1 MFKFKLSWF
10 GFVLFNSILI
20 TLLNF
25 NLHSFVY
32 EKLSQNLLLTLVFIV
47 AYFGLVHMIFS
58 LIFVK
63 YLTKILSIFFIL
75 SSCTSLY
82 FITFYGVLIDSD
94 MIQNVMQTDI
104 KEVKDLLSW
113 RLVLLAIVV
122 LLFCVFILRIRI
134 ENNTEQGFFKKIR
147 VRVLSA
153 LLGCSIFLIAFVPLS
168 KTFIPFFRTY
178 NEIRM
183 YNVPFYPIYA
193 VYRYCVRFVKVK
205 PEFKTIAN
213 DAYRENNH
221 TKKLLVLVVGETA
234 RAANYSLGGYAK
246 NDTNFYTKKDNVV
259 FFDNFSSCG
268 TATAVSLPCMFSLSK
283 RQNYSSSEYQ
293 ENVMDILQ
301 KTGVKASWIDNNS
314 SGCKGVCDRL
324 SDKQQLSSDW
334 DENLLP
340 FLKERLDSLDTQ
352 NIIVLHLQGSH
363 GPAYYKRY
371 PSEFKKFI
379 PTCDT
384 NELSKCDS
392 EALINTYD
400 NTLLYTDYLLREI
413 IKLLKEKKD
422 YESSLIYLS
431 DHGESLGENG
441 IYLHGMP
448 YTIAPSYQTHI
459 PVIFW
464 SSDENLMTT
473 AQNHKSLNLSQDN
486 LFSTLLGYFDVKTS
500 VYEPEYDLLNPK
512 LKANP

>member
-20 TLLNF
+20 ALLNF

-75 SSCTSLY
+75 SSCISLY

-94 MIQNVMQTDI
+94 MIQNVVQTDV

-183 YNVPFYPIYA
+183 YNIPFYPIYA
-193 VYRYCVRFVKVK
+193 AYRYYERFLKPK
-205 PEFKTIAN
+205 PEFKTIGD
-213 DAYRENNH
+213 DAFRENNSS
-221 TKKLLVLVVGETA
+221 KKLLVLVVGETA
-234 RAANYSLGGYAK
+234 RAANYSLGGYTK
-246 NDTNFYTKKDNVV
+246 NDTNFYTNKNNVV

-283 RQNYSSSEYQ
+283 RQNYSSSECQ

-314 SGCKGVCDRL
+314 GECKGVCDRL

-371 PSEFKKFI
+371 PSEFKKFT

-400 NTLLYTDYLLREI
+400 NTLLYTDYLLSEI

-422 YESSLIYLS
+422 YESSLLYLS

-448 YTIAPSYQTHI
+448 YAIAPRHQTHI

-486 LFSTLLGYFDVKTS
+486 LFSTLLGYFNVQTA
-500 VYEPEYDLLNPK
+500 VYEPSYDLLNQT
-512 LKANP
+512 LKAN

>member
-10 GFVLFNSILI
+10 QFVLFNSILI

-75 SSCTSLY
+75 SSCISLY
-82 FITFYGVLIDSD
+82 FITFYGILIDSD
-94 MIQNVMQTDI
+94 MIQNVVQTDV

-113 RLVLLAIVV
+113 RLVLSVIIV
-122 LLFCVFILRIRI
+122 LLFCIFILKIRI
-134 ENNTEQGFFKKIR
+134 ENNVEQEFFKRIR
-147 VRVLSA
+147 VRILSA
-153 LLGCSIFLIAFVPLS
+153 FLGCFIFLIFFMPLS

-193 VYRYCVRFVKVK
+193 VYRYYVRFLK
-205 PEFKTIAN
+205 PKSEFKTIGD
-213 DAYRENNH
+213 DAFKEDNA

-234 RAANYSLGGYAK
+234 RAANYSLGEYAK
-246 NDTNFYTKKDNVV
+246 NDTNFYTNKNNVV

-314 SGCKGVCDRL
+314 GECKGVCDRL

-340 FLKERLDSLDTQ
+340 SLKERLGNLDTQ

-371 PSEFKKFI
+371 PSEFKKFT

-384 NELSKCDS
+384 NELSKCAS

-400 NTLLYTDYLLREI
+400 NTLLYTDYLLSEI
-413 IKLLKEKKD
+413 IELLKEKKD
-422 YESSLIYLS
+422 YESSLLYLS

-448 YTIAPSYQTHI
+448 YAIAPRHQTHI

-486 LFSTLLGYFDVKTS
+486 LFSTLLGYFNIQTA
-500 VYEPEYDLLNPK
+500 VYEPSYDILNQA
-512 LKANP
+512 LKAN

>member
-1 MFKFKLSWF
+1 
-10 GFVLFNSILI
+10 
-20 TLLNF
+20 
-25 NLHSFVY
+25 

-153 LLGCSIFLIAFVPLS
+153 LLGCSIFLIAFMPLS

-183 YNVPFYPIYA
+183 YNTPFYQIYA

-234 RAANYSLGGYAK
+234 RAANYSLGGYTK
-246 NDTNFYTKKDNVV
+246 NDTNFYTNKNNVV

-314 SGCKGVCDRL
+314 GGCKGVCDRL

-379 PTCDT
+379 PTCDA

-400 NTLLYTDYLLREI
+400 NTLLYTDYLLSEI

>member
-1 MFKFKLSWF
+1 
-10 GFVLFNSILI
+10 
-20 TLLNF
+20 
-25 NLHSFVY
+25 
-32 EKLSQNLLLTLVFIV
+32 
-47 AYFGLVHMIFS
+47 YFGLVHMIFS

-314 SGCKGVCDRL
+314 GGCKGVCDRL

-340 FLKERLDSLDTQ
+340 
-352 NIIVLHLQGSH
+352 
-363 GPAYYKRY
+363 Y
-371 PSEFKKFI
+371 EFKKFI

-400 NTLLYTDYLLREI
+400 NTLLYTDYLLSEI

-448 YTIAPSYQTHI
+448 YAIAPSYQTHI

-464 SSDENLMTT
+464 SNDKKLMMT
-473 AQNHKSLNLSQDN
+473 AQNHKGLKLSQDN
-486 LFSTLLGYFDVKTS
+486 LFSTLLGYFDVKTM
-500 VYEPEYDLLNPK
+500 VYESDYDLLNQT
-512 LKANP
+512 LKAN

>member
-20 TLLNF
+20 ALLNF

-75 SSCTSLY
+75 SSCISLY

-94 MIQNVMQTDI
+94 MIQNVVQTDV

-183 YNVPFYPIYA
+183 YNIPFYPIYA
-193 VYRYCVRFVKVK
+193 AYRYYERFLKPK
-205 PEFKTIAN
+205 PEFKTIGD
-213 DAYRENNH
+213 DAFRENNSS
-221 TKKLLVLVVGETA
+221 KKLLVLVVGETA
-234 RAANYSLGGYAK
+234 RAANYSLGGYTK
-246 NDTNFYTKKDNVV
+246 NDTNFYTNKNNVV

-314 SGCKGVCDRL
+314 GECKGVCDRL

-371 PSEFKKFI
+371 PSEFKKFT

-400 NTLLYTDYLLREI
+400 NTLLYTDYLLSEI

-422 YESSLIYLS
+422 YESSLLYLS

-448 YTIAPSYQTHI
+448 YAIAPRHQTHI

-486 LFSTLLGYFDVKTS
+486 LFSTLLGYFNVQTA
-500 VYEPEYDLLNPK
+500 VYEPSYDLLNQT
-512 LKANP
+512 LKVN

>member
-1 MFKFKLSWF
+1 MV
-10 GFVLFNSILI
+10 GFSKEAPTSI
-20 TLLNF
+20 
-25 NLHSFVY
+25 SRCG
-32 EKLSQNLLLTLVFIV
+32 S
-47 AYFGLVHMIFS
+47 
-58 LIFVK
+58 
-63 YLTKILSIFFIL
+63 
-75 SSCTSLY
+75 
-82 FITFYGVLIDSD
+82 
-94 MIQNVMQTDI
+94 
-104 KEVKDLLSW
+104 
-113 RLVLLAIVV
+113 LAIVV

-268 TATAVSLPCMFSLSK
+268 TATAVSLPCMLSLSK

-314 SGCKGVCDRL
+314 GGCKGVCDRL

-340 FLKERLDSLDTQ
+340 FLKERLGNLDTQ

-371 PSEFKKFI
+371 PNEFKKFI

-400 NTLLYTDYLLREI
+400 NTLLYTDYLLSEI

-500 VYEPEYDLLNPK
+500 VYEPEYDLLNQT
-512 LKANP
+512 LKAN

>member
-1 MFKFKLSWF
+1 
-10 GFVLFNSILI
+10 
-20 TLLNF
+20 
-25 NLHSFVY
+25 
-32 EKLSQNLLLTLVFIV
+32 
-47 AYFGLVHMIFS
+47 
-58 LIFVK
+58 IFVK

-314 SGCKGVCDRL
+314 GGCKGVCDRL

-400 NTLLYTDYLLREI
+400 NTLLYTDYLLSEI

>member
-47 AYFGLVHMIFS
+47 AYFGLVHMFFS

-75 SSCTSLY
+75 SSCISLY
-82 FITFYGVLIDSD
+82 FITFYGILIDSD
-94 MIQNVMQTDI
+94 MIQNVVQTDV

-122 LLFCVFILRIRI
+122 LFFCVFILRIRI

-153 LLGCSIFLIAFVPLS
+153 LLGCFIFLIAFVPLS

-183 YNVPFYPIYA
+183 YNIPFYPIYA
-193 VYRYCVRFVKVK
+193 VYRYYERFLKPK
-205 PEFKTIAN
+205 PEFKTIGD
-213 DAYRENNH
+213 DAFRENNSS
-221 TKKLLVLVVGETA
+221 KKLLVLVVGETA
-234 RAANYSLGGYAK
+234 RAANYSLGGYTK

-314 SGCKGVCDRL
+314 GKCKGVCDRL

-340 FLKERLDSLDTQ
+340 SLKERLGNLDTQ

-371 PSEFKKFI
+371 PSEFKKFT

-384 NELSKCDS
+384 NELSKCAS

-400 NTLLYTDYLLREI
+400 NTLLYTDYLLSEI
-413 IKLLKEKKD
+413 IELLKEKKD
-422 YESSLIYLS
+422 YESSLLYLS

-448 YTIAPSYQTHI
+448 YAIAPRHQTHI

-486 LFSTLLGYFDVKTS
+486 LFSTLLGYFNIQTA
-500 VYEPEYDLLNPK
+500 VYEPSYDILNQA
-512 LKANP
+512 LKAN

>member
-10 GFVLFNSILI
+10 QFVLFNSILI

-75 SSCTSLY
+75 SSCISLY
-82 FITFYGVLIDSD
+82 FITFYGILIDSD
-94 MIQNVMQTDI
+94 MIQNVVQTDV

-113 RLVLLAIVV
+113 RLVLSVIIV
-122 LLFCVFILRIRI
+122 LLFCIFILKIRI
-134 ENNTEQGFFKKIR
+134 ENNVEQDFFKRIR
-147 VRVLSA
+147 VRILSA
-153 LLGCSIFLIAFVPLS
+153 FLGCFIFLIFFMPLS

-193 VYRYCVRFVKVK
+193 VYRYYVRFLKPK
-205 PEFKTIAN
+205 PEFKTIGD
-213 DAYRENNH
+213 DAFKEDNT

-234 RAANYSLGGYAK
+234 RAANYSLGEYAK
-246 NDTNFYTKKDNVV
+246 NDTNFYTNKNNVV

-314 SGCKGVCDRL
+314 GKCKGVCDRL

-340 FLKERLDSLDTQ
+340 SLKERLGNLDTQ

-371 PSEFKKFI
+371 PSEFKKFT

-384 NELSKCDS
+384 NELSKCAS

-400 NTLLYTDYLLREI
+400 NTLLYTDYLLSEI
-413 IKLLKEKKD
+413 IELLKEKKD
-422 YESSLIYLS
+422 YESSLLYLS

-448 YTIAPSYQTHI
+448 YAIAPRHQTHI

-486 LFSTLLGYFDVKTS
+486 LFSTLLGYFNIQTA
-500 VYEPEYDLLNPK
+500 VYEPSYDLLNQA
-512 LKANP
+512 LKAN

>member
-10 GFVLFNSILI
+10 QFVLFNSILI

-75 SSCTSLY
+75 SSCISLY
-82 FITFYGVLIDSD
+82 FITFYGILIDSD
-94 MIQNVMQTDI
+94 MIQNVVQTDV

-122 LLFCVFILRIRI
+122 LFFCVFILRIRI

-153 LLGCSIFLIAFVPLS
+153 LLGCFIFLIAFVPLS

-193 VYRYCVRFVKVK
+193 VYRYYVRFLK
-205 PEFKTIAN
+205 PKSEFKTIGD
-213 DAYRENNH
+213 DAFKEDNA

-234 RAANYSLGGYAK
+234 RAANYSLGEYAK
-246 NDTNFYTKKDNVV
+246 NDTNFYTKKNNVV

-314 SGCKGVCDRL
+314 GKCKGVCDRL

-340 FLKERLDSLDTQ
+340 SLKERLGNLDTQ

-371 PSEFKKFI
+371 PSEFKKFT

-384 NELSKCDS
+384 NELSKCTS

-400 NTLLYTDYLLREI
+400 NTLLYTDYLLSEI
-413 IKLLKEKKD
+413 IELLKEKKD
-422 YESSLIYLS
+422 YESSLLYLS

-448 YTIAPSYQTHI
+448 YAIAPRHQTHI

-486 LFSTLLGYFDVKTS
+486 LFSTLLGYFNIQTA
-500 VYEPEYDLLNPK
+500 VYEPSFDILNQA
-512 LKANP
+512 LKAN

>member
-75 SSCTSLY
+75 SSCISLY
-82 FITFYGVLIDSD
+82 FITFYGILIDSD
-94 MIQNVMQTDI
+94 MIQNVVQTDV

-113 RLVLLAIVV
+113 RLVLSVIIV
-122 LLFCVFILRIRI
+122 LLFCIFILKIRI
-134 ENNTEQGFFKKIR
+134 ENNVEQDFFKRIR
-147 VRVLSA
+147 VRILSA
-153 LLGCSIFLIAFVPLS
+153 FLGCFIFLIFFMPLS

-193 VYRYCVRFVKVK
+193 VYRYYVRFLKPK
-205 PEFKTIAN
+205 PEFKTIGD
-213 DAYRENNH
+213 DAFKEDNT

-234 RAANYSLGGYAK
+234 RAANYSLGEYAK
-246 NDTNFYTKKDNVV
+246 NDTNFYTNKNNVV

-314 SGCKGVCDRL
+314 GKCKGVCDRL

-371 PSEFKKFI
+371 PSEFKKFT

-400 NTLLYTDYLLREI
+400 NTLLYTDYLLSEI

-448 YTIAPSYQTHI
+448 YAIAPSYQTHI

-486 LFSTLLGYFDVKTS
+486 LFSTLLGYFNIQTA
-500 VYEPEYDLLNPK
+500 VYEPSYDILNQA
-512 LKANP
+512 LKAN

>member
-1 MFKFKLSWF
+1 MF
-10 GFVLFNSILI
+10 LF
-20 TLLNF
+20 
-25 NLHSFVY
+25 
-32 EKLSQNLLLTLVFIV
+32 
-47 AYFGLVHMIFS
+47 
-58 LIFVK
+58 
-63 YLTKILSIFFIL
+63 
-75 SSCTSLY
+75 
-82 FITFYGVLIDSD
+82 
-94 MIQNVMQTDI
+94 IQ
-104 KEVKDLLSW
+104 
-113 RLVLLAIVV
+113 
-122 LLFCVFILRIRI
+122 
-134 ENNTEQGFFKKIR
+134 
-147 VRVLSA
+147 
-153 LLGCSIFLIAFVPLS
+153 
-168 KTFIPFFRTY
+168 
-178 NEIRM
+178 
-183 YNVPFYPIYA
+183 IYA

-314 SGCKGVCDRL
+314 GGCKGVCDRL
-324 SDKQQLSSDW
+324 SGKQQLSSDW

-340 FLKERLDSLDTQ
+340 FLKERLGNLDTQ

-400 NTLLYTDYLLREI
+400 NTLLYTDYLLSEI

-448 YTIAPSYQTHI
+448 YAIAPSYQTHI

-464 SSDENLMTT
+464 SNDKKLMMT
-473 AQNHKSLNLSQDN
+473 AQNHKGLKLSQDN
-486 LFSTLLGYFDVKTS
+486 LFSTLLGYFDVKTM
-500 VYEPEYDLLNPK
+500 VYESDYDLLNQT
-512 LKANP
+512 LKAN

>member
-10 GFVLFNSILI
+10 QFVLFNSILI

-75 SSCTSLY
+75 SSCISLY
-82 FITFYGVLIDSD
+82 FITFYGILIDSD
-94 MIQNVMQTDI
+94 MIQNVVQTDV

-113 RLVLLAIVV
+113 RLVLSVIIV
-122 LLFCVFILRIRI
+122 LLFCIFILKIRI
-134 ENNTEQGFFKKIR
+134 ENNVEQEFFKRIR
-147 VRVLSA
+147 VRILSA
-153 LLGCSIFLIAFVPLS
+153 FLGCFIFLIFFMPLS

-193 VYRYCVRFVKVK
+193 VYRYYVRFLK
-205 PEFKTIAN
+205 PKSEFKTIGD
-213 DAYRENNH
+213 DAFKEDNA

-234 RAANYSLGGYAK
+234 RAANYSLGEYAK
-246 NDTNFYTKKDNVV
+246 NDTNFYTNKNNVV

-314 SGCKGVCDRL
+314 GKCKGVCDRL

-340 FLKERLDSLDTQ
+340 SLKERLGNLDTQ

-371 PSEFKKFI
+371 PSEFKKFT

-384 NELSKCDS
+384 NELSKCTS

-400 NTLLYTDYLLREI
+400 NTLLYTDYLLSEI
-413 IKLLKEKKD
+413 IELLKEKKD
-422 YESSLIYLS
+422 YKSSLLYLS

-448 YTIAPSYQTHI
+448 YAIAPRHQTHI

-464 SSDENLMTT
+464 SSDENLMTI

-486 LFSTLLGYFDVKTS
+486 LFSTLLGYFNIQTA
-500 VYEPEYDLLNPK
+500 VYEPSYDILNQA
-512 LKANP
+512 LKAN

>member
-10 GFVLFNSILI
+10 QFVLFNSILI

-75 SSCTSLY
+75 SSCISLY
-82 FITFYGVLIDSD
+82 FITFYGILIDSD
-94 MIQNVMQTDI
+94 MIQNVVQTDV

-113 RLVLLAIVV
+113 RLVLSVIIV
-122 LLFCVFILRIRI
+122 LLFCIFILKIRI
-134 ENNTEQGFFKKIR
+134 ENNVEQDFFKRIR
-147 VRVLSA
+147 VRILSA
-153 LLGCSIFLIAFVPLS
+153 FLGCFIFLIFFMPLS

-193 VYRYCVRFVKVK
+193 VYRYYVRFLKPK
-205 PEFKTIAN
+205 PEFKTIGD
-213 DAYRENNH
+213 DAFKEDNT

-234 RAANYSLGGYAK
+234 RAANYSLGEYAK
-246 NDTNFYTKKDNVV
+246 NDTNFYTNKNNVV

-314 SGCKGVCDRL
+314 GGCKGVCDRL

-340 FLKERLDSLDTQ
+340 SLKERLGNLDTQ

-363 GPAYYKRY
+363 GPTYYKRY
-371 PSEFKKFI
+371 PNEFKKFT

-400 NTLLYTDYLLREI
+400 NTLLYTDYLLSEI

-422 YESSLIYLS
+422 YESSLLYLS

-448 YTIAPSYQTHI
+448 YAIAPRHQTHI

-486 LFSTLLGYFDVKTS
+486 LFSTLLGYFNIQTA
-500 VYEPEYDLLNPK
+500 VYEPSYDILNQA
-512 LKANP
+512 LKAN

>member
-1 MFKFKLSWF
+1 MAF
-10 GFVLFNSILI
+10 GFIG
-20 TLLNF
+20 
-25 NLHSFVY
+25 Y
-32 EKLSQNLLLTLVFIV
+32 
-47 AYFGLVHMIFS
+47 
-58 LIFVK
+58 
-63 YLTKILSIFFIL
+63 
-75 SSCTSLY
+75 C
-82 FITFYGVLIDSD
+82 
-94 MIQNVMQTDI
+94 
-104 KEVKDLLSW
+104 
-113 RLVLLAIVV
+113 RLA
-122 LLFCVFILRIRI
+122 FCVFILRIRI

-314 SGCKGVCDRL
+314 GGCKGVCDRL

-340 FLKERLDSLDTQ
+340 FLKERLGNLDTQ

-400 NTLLYTDYLLREI
+400 NTLLYTDYLLSEI
-413 IKLLKEKKD
+413 IKLLKEKR
-422 YESSLIYLS
+422 L
-431 DHGESLGENG
+431 
-441 IYLHGMP
+441 
-448 YTIAPSYQTHI
+448 
-459 PVIFW
+459 
-464 SSDENLMTT
+464 
-473 AQNHKSLNLSQDN
+473 
-486 LFSTLLGYFDVKTS
+486 
-500 VYEPEYDLLNPK
+500 
-512 LKANP
+512 

>member
-314 SGCKGVCDRL
+314 GGCKGVCDRL

-340 FLKERLDSLDTQ
+340 
-352 NIIVLHLQGSH
+352 
-363 GPAYYKRY
+363 Y
-371 PSEFKKFI
+371 EFKKFI
-379 PTCDT
+379 PTCDI

-400 NTLLYTDYLLREI
+400 NTLLYTDYLLSEI

-448 YTIAPSYQTHI
+448 YAIAPSYQTHI

-464 SSDENLMTT
+464 SNDKKLMMT
-473 AQNHKSLNLSQDN
+473 AQNHKGLKLSQDN
-486 LFSTLLGYFDVKTS
+486 LFSTLLGYFDVKTM
-500 VYEPEYDLLNPK
+500 VYESDYDLLNQT
-512 LKANP
+512 LKAN

>member
-1 MFKFKLSWF
+1 
-10 GFVLFNSILI
+10 
-20 TLLNF
+20 
-25 NLHSFVY
+25 
-32 EKLSQNLLLTLVFIV
+32 
-47 AYFGLVHMIFS
+47 HMIFS

-314 SGCKGVCDRL
+314 GGCKGVCDRL

-400 NTLLYTDYLLREI
+400 NTLLYTDYLLSEI

>member
-10 GFVLFNSILI
+10 QFVLFNSILI

-75 SSCTSLY
+75 SSCISLY
-82 FITFYGVLIDSD
+82 FITFYGILIDSD
-94 MIQNVMQTDI
+94 MIQNVVQTDV

-113 RLVLLAIVV
+113 RLVLSVIIV
-122 LLFCVFILRIRI
+122 LLFCIFILKIRI
-134 ENNTEQGFFKKIR
+134 ENNVEQDFFKRIR
-147 VRVLSA
+147 VRILSA
-153 LLGCSIFLIAFVPLS
+153 FLGCFIFLIFFMPLS

-193 VYRYCVRFVKVK
+193 VYRYYVRFLKPK
-205 PEFKTIAN
+205 PEFKTIGD
-213 DAYRENNH
+213 DAFKEDNT

-234 RAANYSLGGYAK
+234 RAANYSLGEYAK
-246 NDTNFYTKKDNVV
+246 NDTNFYTNKNNVV

-314 SGCKGVCDRL
+314 GKCKGVCDRL

-340 FLKERLDSLDTQ
+340 SLKERLDSLDTQ

-371 PSEFKKFI
+371 PSEFKKFT

-400 NTLLYTDYLLREI
+400 NTLLYTDYLLSEI
-413 IKLLKEKKD
+413 IELLKEKKD
-422 YESSLIYLS
+422 YESSLLYLS

-448 YTIAPSYQTHI
+448 YAIAPRHQTHI

-486 LFSTLLGYFDVKTS
+486 LFSTLLGYFNIQTA
-500 VYEPEYDLLNPK
+500 VYEPSFDILNQA
-512 LKANP
+512 LKAN

>member
-10 GFVLFNSILI
+10 QFVLFNSILI

-58 LIFVK
+58 LIFIK

-75 SSCTSLY
+75 SSCISLY
-82 FITFYGVLIDSD
+82 FITFYGILIDSD
-94 MIQNVMQTDI
+94 MIQNVVQTDV

-113 RLVLLAIVV
+113 RLVLSVIIV
-122 LLFCVFILRIRI
+122 LLFCIFILKIRI
-134 ENNTEQGFFKKIR
+134 ENNVEQEFFKRIR
-147 VRVLSA
+147 VRILSA
-153 LLGCSIFLIAFVPLS
+153 FLGCFIFLIFFMPLS

-193 VYRYCVRFVKVK
+193 VYRYYVRFLK
-205 PEFKTIAN
+205 PKSEFKTIGD
-213 DAYRENNH
+213 DAFKEDNA

-234 RAANYSLGGYAK
+234 RAANYSLGEYAK
-246 NDTNFYTKKDNVV
+246 NDTNFYTNKNNVV

-314 SGCKGVCDRL
+314 GECKGVCDRL

-340 FLKERLDSLDTQ
+340 SLKERLGNLDTQ

-371 PSEFKKFI
+371 PSEFKKFT

-384 NELSKCDS
+384 NELSKCAS

-400 NTLLYTDYLLREI
+400 NTLLYTDYLLSEI
-413 IKLLKEKKD
+413 IELLKEKKD
-422 YESSLIYLS
+422 YESSLLYLS

-448 YTIAPSYQTHI
+448 YAIAPRHQTHI

-486 LFSTLLGYFDVKTS
+486 LFSTLLGYFNIQTA
-500 VYEPEYDLLNPK
+500 VYEPSYDILNQA
-512 LKANP
+512 LKAN

>member
-1 MFKFKLSWF
+1 MA
-10 GFVLFNSILI
+10 
-20 TLLNF
+20 LLNF

-75 SSCTSLY
+75 SSCISLY

-94 MIQNVMQTDI
+94 MIQNVVQTDV

-183 YNVPFYPIYA
+183 YNIPFYPIYA
-193 VYRYCVRFVKVK
+193 AYRYYERFLKPK
-205 PEFKTIAN
+205 PEFKTIGD
-213 DAYRENNH
+213 DAFRENNSS
-221 TKKLLVLVVGETA
+221 KKLLVLVVGETA
-234 RAANYSLGGYAK
+234 RAANYSLGGYTK
-246 NDTNFYTKKDNVV
+246 NDTNFYTNKNNVV

-314 SGCKGVCDRL
+314 GECKGVCDRL

-371 PSEFKKFI
+371 PSEFKKFT

-400 NTLLYTDYLLREI
+400 NTLLYTDYLLSEI

-422 YESSLIYLS
+422 YESSLLYLS

-448 YTIAPSYQTHI
+448 YAIAPRHQTHI

-486 LFSTLLGYFDVKTS
+486 LFSTLLGYFNVQTA
-500 VYEPEYDLLNPK
+500 VYEPSYDLLNQT
-512 LKANP
+512 LKAN

>member
-314 SGCKGVCDRL
+314 GGCKGVCDRL

-400 NTLLYTDYLLREI
+400 NTLLYTDYLLSEI
-413 IKLLKEKKD
+413 IKLLKEQKS
-422 YESSLIYLS
+422 YESSLFYLS

>member
-183 YNVPFYPIYA
+183 YNTPFYQIYA
-193 VYRYCVRFVKVK
+193 VYRYYVRFVKAK

-268 TATAVSLPCMFSLSK
+268 TATAVSLPCMFSISK
-283 RQNYSSSEYQ
+283 RENYSSSEFQ
-293 ENVMDILQ
+293 ENAMDVLY
-301 KTGVKASWIDNNS
+301 KTGVDTAWFDNNS
-314 SGCKGVCDRL
+314 GGCKGVCDRL
-324 SDKQQLSSDW
+324 AYKQKLSSDL
-334 DENLLP
+334 DENLLAP
-340 FLKERLDSLDTQ
+340 FKEKLNHLSDQ

-363 GPAYYKRY
+363 GPTYYKRY
-371 PSEFKKFI
+371 PSEFKKFT

-400 NTLLYTDYLLREI
+400 NTLLYTDYLLSEI
-413 IKLLKEKKD
+413 IKLLKEQKD
-422 YESSLIYLS
+422 YESSLFYLS

-448 YTIAPSYQTHI
+448 YAIAPSYQTRI
-459 PVIFW
+459 PAIFW
-464 SSDENLMTT
+464 SNDEKLMNL
-473 AQNHKSLNLSQDN
+473 AKEHKGLKLSQDN

>member
-314 SGCKGVCDRL
+314 GGCKGVCDRL

-340 FLKERLDSLDTQ
+340 
-352 NIIVLHLQGSH
+352 
-363 GPAYYKRY
+363 Y
-371 PSEFKKFI
+371 EFKKFI

-400 NTLLYTDYLLREI
+400 NTLLYTDYLLSEI

-431 DHGESLGENG
+431 DHGESLDENG

-448 YTIAPSYQTHI
+448 YAIAPSYQTHI

-464 SSDENLMTT
+464 SNDKKLMMT
-473 AQNHKSLNLSQDN
+473 AQNHKGLKLSQDN
-486 LFSTLLGYFDVKTS
+486 LFSTLLGYFDVKTM
-500 VYEPEYDLLNPK
+500 VYESDYDLLNQT
-512 LKANP
+512 LKAN

>member
-183 YNVPFYPIYA
+183 YNVPFYQIYA
-193 VYRYCVRFVKVK
+193 VYRYYVRFVKAK

-234 RAANYSLGGYAK
+234 RAANYSLGGYTK

-268 TATAVSLPCMFSLSK
+268 TATAVSLPCMFSISK
-283 RQNYSSSEYQ
+283 RENYSSSEFQ
-293 ENVMDILQ
+293 ENAMDVLY
-301 KTGVKASWIDNNS
+301 KTGVDAAWFDNNS
-314 SGCKGVCDRL
+314 GGCKGVCDRL
-324 SDKQQLSSDW
+324 AYKQKLSSDL
-334 DENLLP
+334 DENLLIP
-340 FLKERLDSLDTQ
+340 FKEKLNHLSDQ

-363 GPAYYKRY
+363 GPTYYKRY
-371 PSEFKKFI
+371 PSEFKKFT

-400 NTLLYTDYLLREI
+400 NTLLYTDYLLSEI
-413 IKLLKEKKD
+413 IKLLKEQKS
-422 YESSLIYLS
+422 YESSLFYLS

-448 YTIAPSYQTHI
+448 YAIAPSYQTHI
-459 PVIFW
+459 PAIFW
-464 SSDENLMTT
+464 SNDEKLMNL
-473 AQNHKSLNLSQDN
+473 AKEHKGLKLSQDN
-486 LFSTLLGYFDVKTS
+486 LFSTLLGYFNVKTS
-500 VYEPEYDLLNPK
+500 VYEPEYDLLNQT
-512 LKANP
+512 LKAN

>member
-1 MFKFKLSWF
+1 
-10 GFVLFNSILI
+10 
-20 TLLNF
+20 
-25 NLHSFVY
+25 
-32 EKLSQNLLLTLVFIV
+32 
-47 AYFGLVHMIFS
+47 
-58 LIFVK
+58 
-63 YLTKILSIFFIL
+63 
-75 SSCTSLY
+75 
-82 FITFYGVLIDSD
+82 

-314 SGCKGVCDRL
+314 GGCKGVCDRL

-400 NTLLYTDYLLREI
+400 NTLLYTDYLLSEI

>member
-1 MFKFKLSWF
+1 
-10 GFVLFNSILI
+10 
-20 TLLNF
+20 
-25 NLHSFVY
+25 VY

-314 SGCKGVCDRL
+314 GGCKGVCDRL

-400 NTLLYTDYLLREI
+400 NTLLYTDYLLSEI

>member
-1 MFKFKLSWF
+1 
-10 GFVLFNSILI
+10 
-20 TLLNF
+20 
-25 NLHSFVY
+25 HSFVY

-314 SGCKGVCDRL
+314 GGCKGVCDRL

-340 FLKERLDSLDTQ
+340 
-352 NIIVLHLQGSH
+352 
-363 GPAYYKRY
+363 Y
-371 PSEFKKFI
+371 EFKKFI

-400 NTLLYTDYLLREI
+400 NTLLYTDYLLSEI

-448 YTIAPSYQTHI
+448 YAIAPSYQTHI

-464 SSDENLMTT
+464 SNDKKLMMT
-473 AQNHKSLNLSQDN
+473 AQNHKGLKLSQDN
-486 LFSTLLGYFDVKTS
+486 LFSTLLGYFDVKTM
-500 VYEPEYDLLNPK
+500 VYESDYDLLNQT
-512 LKANP
+512 LKAN

>member
-32 EKLSQNLLLTLVFIV
+32 EKLSQNLLLTIVFIV

-153 LLGCSIFLIAFVPLS
+153 LLGCSIFLIAF
-168 KTFIPFFRTY
+168 IPFFRTY

-183 YNVPFYPIYA
+183 YNTPFYQIYA
-193 VYRYCVRFVKVK
+193 VYRYYVCFLK
-205 PEFKTIAN
+205 PKSEFKTIGD
-213 DAYRENNH
+213 DAFRENNSS
-221 TKKLLVLVVGETA
+221 KKLLVLVVGETA
-234 RAANYSLGGYAK
+234 RAANYSLGGYTK
-246 NDTNFYTKKDNVV
+246 NDTNFYTNKNNVV

-314 SGCKGVCDRL
+314 GGCKGVCDRL

-400 NTLLYTDYLLREI
+400 NTLLYTDYLLSEI

>member
-1 MFKFKLSWF
+1 
-10 GFVLFNSILI
+10 
-20 TLLNF
+20 
-25 NLHSFVY
+25 
-32 EKLSQNLLLTLVFIV
+32 
-47 AYFGLVHMIFS
+47 YFGLVHMIFS

-314 SGCKGVCDRL
+314 GGCKGVCDRL

-400 NTLLYTDYLLREI
+400 NTLLYTDYLLSEI

>member
-183 YNVPFYPIYA
+183 YNTPFYQIYA
-193 VYRYCVRFVKVK
+193 VYRYYVRFVKAK

-234 RAANYSLGGYAK
+234 RAANYSLGGYTK

-268 TATAVSLPCMFSLSK
+268 TATAVSLPCMFSISK
-283 RQNYSSSEYQ
+283 RENYSSSEFQ
-293 ENVMDILQ
+293 ENAMDVLY
-301 KTGVKASWIDNNS
+301 KTGVDAAWFDNNS
-314 SGCKGVCDRL
+314 GGCKGVCDRL
-324 SDKQQLSSDW
+324 AYKQKLSSDL
-334 DENLLP
+334 DENLLIP
-340 FLKERLDSLDTQ
+340 FKEKLNHLSDQ

-363 GPAYYKRY
+363 GPTYYKRY

-400 NTLLYTDYLLREI
+400 NTLLYTDYLLSEI

-448 YTIAPSYQTHI
+448 YAIAPSYQTHI

-464 SSDENLMTT
+464 SNDKKLMMT
-473 AQNHKSLNLSQDN
+473 AQNHKGLKLSQDN
-486 LFSTLLGYFDVKTS
+486 LFSTLLGYFDVKTM
-500 VYEPEYDLLNPK
+500 VYESDYDLLNQT
-512 LKANP
+512 LKAN

>member
-10 GFVLFNSILI
+10 QFVLFNSILI

-75 SSCTSLY
+75 SSCISLY
-82 FITFYGVLIDSD
+82 FITFYGILIDSD
-94 MIQNVMQTDI
+94 MIQNVVQTDV

-113 RLVLLAIVV
+113 RLVLSVIIV
-122 LLFCVFILRIRI
+122 LLFCIFILKIRI
-134 ENNTEQGFFKKIR
+134 ENNVEQDFFKRIR
-147 VRVLSA
+147 VRILSA
-153 LLGCSIFLIAFVPLS
+153 FLGCFIFLIFFMPLS

-193 VYRYCVRFVKVK
+193 VYRYYVRFLKPK
-205 PEFKTIAN
+205 PEFKTIGD
-213 DAYRENNH
+213 DAFRENNSS
-221 TKKLLVLVVGETA
+221 KKLLVLVVGETA
-234 RAANYSLGGYAK
+234 RAANYSLGGYTK
-246 NDTNFYTKKDNVV
+246 NDTNFYTNKNNVV

-314 SGCKGVCDRL
+314 GECKGVCDRL

-371 PSEFKKFI
+371 PSEFKKFT

-400 NTLLYTDYLLREI
+400 NTLLYTDYLLSEI

-422 YESSLIYLS
+422 YESSLLYLS

-448 YTIAPSYQTHI
+448 YAIAPRHQTHI

-486 LFSTLLGYFDVKTS
+486 LFSTLLGYFNVQTA
-500 VYEPEYDLLNPK
+500 VYEPSYDLLNQT
-512 LKANP
+512 LKAN

>member
-183 YNVPFYPIYA
+183 YNTPFYQIYA
-193 VYRYCVRFVKVK
+193 VYRYYVRFVKAK

-234 RAANYSLGGYAK
+234 RAANYSLGGYTK

-268 TATAVSLPCMFSLSK
+268 TATAVSLPCMFSISK
-283 RQNYSSSEYQ
+283 RENYSSSEFQ
-293 ENVMDILQ
+293 ENAMDVLY
-301 KTGVKASWIDNNS
+301 KTGVDAVWFDNNS
-314 SGCKGVCDRL
+314 GGCKGVCDRL
-324 SDKQQLSSDW
+324 AYKQKLSSDL
-334 DENLLP
+334 DENLLAP
-340 FLKERLDSLDTQ
+340 FKEKLNHLSDQ

-363 GPAYYKRY
+363 GPTYYKRY
-371 PSEFKKFI
+371 PSEFKKFT

-400 NTLLYTDYLLREI
+400 NTLLYTDYLLSEI
-413 IKLLKEKKD
+413 IKLLKEQKS
-422 YESSLIYLS
+422 YESSLFYLS

-448 YTIAPSYQTHI
+448 YAIAPSYQTHI
-459 PVIFW
+459 PAIFW
-464 SSDENLMTT
+464 SNDKKLMMT
-473 AQNHKSLNLSQDN
+473 AQNHKGLKLSQDN
-486 LFSTLLGYFDVKTS
+486 LFSTLLGYFDVKTM
-500 VYEPEYDLLNPK
+500 VYESDYDLLNQT
-512 LKANP
+512 LKAN

>member
-1 MFKFKLSWF
+1 
-10 GFVLFNSILI
+10 
-20 TLLNF
+20 
-25 NLHSFVY
+25 FVY

-63 YLTKILSIFFIL
+63 YLTKILSVFFIL
-75 SSCTSLY
+75 SSCISIY
-82 FITFYGVLIDSD
+82 FITFYGILIDSD
-94 MIQNVMQTDI
+94 MIQNVVQTDV
-104 KEVKDLLSW
+104 KEVKDLLNW
-113 RLVLLAIVV
+113 RLVLLTLVV
-122 LLFCVFILRIRI
+122 LLFCVFVLRIRI
-134 ENNTEQGFFKKIR
+134 ENNTNQSFLKRIR

-153 LLGCSIFLIAFVPLS
+153 LMGCFIFLIAFMPLS
-168 KTFIPFFRTY
+168 KTFIPFFRNY
-178 NEIRM
+178 NEVRM
-183 YNVPFYPIYA
+183 YNVPFYQIYA
-193 VYRYCVRFVKVK
+193 VYRYYERFLKPK
-205 PEFKTIAN
+205 PEFKTIGN
-213 DAYRENNH
+213 DAFKEDNT

-234 RAANYSLGGYAK
+234 RAANYSLGEYTK

-283 RQNYSSSEYQ
+283 RQSYSNSEYQ

-314 SGCKGVCDRL
+314 GGCKGVCDRL

-340 FLKERLDSLDTQ
+340 SLKERLGNLDTQ

-363 GPAYYKRY
+363 GPTYYKRY
-371 PSEFKKFI
+371 PNEFKKFT

-392 EALINTYD
+392 EALVNTYD
-400 NTLLYTDYLLREI
+400 NTLLYTDYLLSEI

-422 YESSLIYLS
+422 YESSLLYLS

-448 YTIAPSYQTHI
+448 YAIAPSYQTHI

-464 SSDENLMTT
+464 SNDKKLMAT
-473 AQNHKSLNLSQDN
+473 AQNHKGLKLSQDN
-486 LFSTLLGYFDVKTS
+486 LFSTLLGYFDVKTT
-500 VYEPEYDLLNPK
+500 VYESDYDLLNQA
-512 LKANP
+512 LKANK

>member
-1 MFKFKLSWF
+1 FRFTL
-10 GFVLFNSILI
+10 LNSLLI
-20 TLLNF
+20 VSLNF
-25 NLHSFVY
+25 NLYYFVY
-32 EKLSQNLLLTLVFIV
+32 EKTSENLFITFSFIII
-47 AYFGLVHMIFS
+47 YFGLVHVICS
-58 LIFVK
+58 LLFVK
-63 YLTKILSIFFIL
+63 YLGKLFSVFFIL
-75 SSCTSLY
+75 ASFLSVY

-94 MIQNVMQTDI
+94 MIQNIAQTDI
-104 KEVKDLLSW
+104 KEVRDLLNFK
-113 RLVLLAIVV
+113 
-122 LLFCVFILRIRI
+122 LLFTVFLALFLAFCILKIQI
-134 ENNTEQGFFKKIR
+134 DYYSNFKTYIKIKCINII
-147 VRVLSA
+147 
-153 LLGCSIFLIAFVPLS
+153 LGLILVFVILAPLS
-168 KTFIPFFRTY
+168 KTFIPFFRNY

-183 YNVPFYPIYA
+183 YNVPFYQIYA
-193 VYRYCVRFVKVK
+193 VYRYYVRFVKVK

-314 SGCKGVCDRL
+314 GGCKGVCDRL

-340 FLKERLDSLDTQ
+340 FLKERLGNLDTQ

-400 NTLLYTDYLLREI
+400 NTLLYTDYLLSEI

-422 YESSLIYLS
+422 YESSLLYLS

-448 YTIAPSYQTHI
+448 YAIAPSYQTHI

-464 SSDENLMTT
+464 SNDKKLMMT
-473 AQNHKSLNLSQDN
+473 AQNHKGLKLSQDN
-486 LFSTLLGYFDVKTS
+486 LFSTLLGYFDVKTM
-500 VYEPEYDLLNPK
+500 VYESDYDLLNQT
-512 LKANP
+512 LKAN